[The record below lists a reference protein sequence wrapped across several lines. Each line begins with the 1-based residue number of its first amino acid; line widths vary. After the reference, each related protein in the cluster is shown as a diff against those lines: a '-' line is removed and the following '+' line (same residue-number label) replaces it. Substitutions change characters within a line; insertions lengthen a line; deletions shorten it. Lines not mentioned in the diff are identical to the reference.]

1 MARTPVAAV
10 VLGTQC
16 IVGTNSLIS
25 ATLSLLQDLPPGDV
39 DQELIEDGQWEEIL
53 KQPCPSQYS
62 AIKEEDVRSIFTL
75 CPLLV
80 CICSIGKGLHFVCRR
95 GSVWLQRSGS

>member
-1 MARTPVAAV
+1 MARTPVVAV

-16 IVGTNSLIS
+16 IVGTNSFSI

-80 CICSIGKGLHFVCRR
+80 CVCSTGKGLQFVCRR
-95 GSVWLQRSGS
+95 GSMW

>member
-1 MARTPVAAV
+1 MARTPVAAF

-16 IVGTNSLIS
+16 VVGTNSFRS
-25 ATLSLLQDLPPGDV
+25 VTLSLLQDLPPGEV

-62 AIKEEDVRSIFTL
+62 AIKEEDVRSIFVL
-75 CPLLV
+75 C
-80 CICSIGKGLHFVCRR
+80 
-95 GSVWLQRSGS
+95 